1 MNAWAEKI
9 KLLKER
15 LCLSSEPIGFKRLE
29 RANELE
35 KIDGVMRWKQS
46 CVFCQIPYMARVGG
60 MTVGLTSEDKV
71 GDRCKRIH
79 GLQPTGEKEKLQ
91 EAKLLSRTWMPSVDE
106 GLKQQEDYP
115 RVPPGEAIVVGPL
128 VKENFEPDVV
138 LIYGNPAQI
147 MMLMCGLQKIKYER
161 FQFHFIGEGA
171 CVDSIGQCYTTG
183 KPALAIPCYGE
194 RAMGQVKDDEIVIAL
209 PPSEI
214 DRAIQGLEKLAKIGF
229 KYPISHIG
237 AYVDP
242 SPLLANFY
250 SDR

>member
-1 MNAWAEKI
+1 MDAWAEKI
-9 KLLKER
+9 KTLKER

-29 RANELE
+29 KADELE
-35 KIDGVMRWKQS
+35 KIDGLTRWKQS
-46 CVFCQIPYMARVGG
+46 CVFCQIPFMARVGG
-60 MTVGLTSEDKV
+60 VTVGLTSEDRV

-79 GLQPTGEKEKLQ
+79 GLQPTGEKQKLQ
-91 EAKLLSRTWMPSVDE
+91 EAKLLSSTWMPSVEE

-147 MMLMCGLQKIKYER
+147 MMLMCGLQKIEYER

-171 CVDSIGQCYTTG
+171 CVDSIGQCYATG

-194 RAMGQVKDDEIVIAL
+194 RAMGQVKDDEIAIAL
-209 PPSEI
+209 PPSDI
-214 DRAIQGLEKLAKIGF
+214 DRANQGLKKLAKVGF
-229 KYPISHIG
+229 KYPISSIG
-237 AYVDP
+237 AYLDP
-242 SPLLANFY
+242 APLLANVY
-250 SDR
+250 PDR

>member
-1 MNAWAEKI
+1 MEAWAGKI
-9 KLLKER
+9 KTVKER
-15 LCLSSEPIGFKRLE
+15 LCLSSEPIGFKRFE
-29 RANELE
+29 KANDMEE
-35 KIDGVMRWKQS
+35 VDGVMRWKQN
-46 CVFCQIPYMARVGG
+46 CVFCQIPFMARV
-60 MTVGLTSEDKV
+60 V

-128 VKENFEPDVV
+128 IKENFEPDVV

-147 MMLMCGLQKIKYER
+147 MMLMCGLQKVKYER

-214 DRAIQGLEKLAKIGF
+214 DRAIDGLETLAKIGF
-229 KYPISHIG
+229 KYPVSHIG

-242 SPLLANFY
+242 TPLLANVY